1 MKMAFVGTTT
11 GPASAAA
18 SGGVERNAGAGK
30 RDRVD
35 DDDDDDQY
43 DSDIDLCCIKNRR
56 KHESTSFQ
64 MGKFI
69 EVSIDHT

>member
-1 MKMAFVGTTT
+1 MAFVGTTT

-18 SGGVERNAGAGK
+18 SGGVVRNVGAGK

-43 DSDIDLCCIKNRR
+43 DSDMDLCLQKNA
-56 KHESTSFQ
+56 EENTIYQ
-64 MGKFI
+64 L
-69 EVSIDHT
+69 